1 MPLTAPAA
9 PWESASD
16 QVVAACAS
24 SHPSRGAW
32 VWGWPGRRPRGAAPQ
47 RRRRVAQNGPPNSLS
62 ERHKLIALMVIGG
75 ATNVE
80 IGEALDFHPTRVAA
94 IKSSPLFQALVEQHR
109 RELQART
116 VGGVVDKIL
125 GEGLASV
132 AALVRLR
139 DSAENESVQRSAAS
153 DLLDRNP
160 QVARITREDH
170 RAETRV
176 IFDTESLRRLANAVA
191 EDGGDEAPPAVI
203 QALSVYDAPVVLKPL
218 ADAVAEAL
226 AAETAVP

>member
-1 MPLTAPAA
+1 MGGGLRRFALKSGGLGVELAGPPAPGV
-9 PWESASD
+9 ETT
-16 QVVAACAS
+16 
-24 SHPSRGAW
+24 
-32 VWGWPGRRPRGAAPQ
+32 Q
-47 RRRRVAQNGPPNSLS
+47 RRRRVPTTNTPPQSLN
-62 ERHKLIALMVIGG
+62 ERHKLVALMTIGG

-80 IGEALDFHPTRVAA
+80 IAEALDFHPTRVAA
-94 IKSSPLFQALVEQHR
+94 IRNSPLFQALVEKHR

-132 AALVRLR
+132 EALVRLR

-176 IFDTESLRRLANAVA
+176 IFDTESLRRLASAVV
-191 EDGGDEAPPAVI
+191 EDGGDEAPPVVLA
-203 QALSVYDAPVVLKPL
+203 ALATSDTPVVLQPL
-218 ADAVAEAL
+218 AEAVAEAL
-226 AAETAVP
+226 AAEAIVQW

>member
-1 MPLTAPAA
+1 MAA
-9 PWESASD
+9 
-16 QVVAACAS
+16 
-24 SHPSRGAW
+24 
-32 VWGWPGRRPRGAAPQ
+32 
-47 RRRRVAQNGPPNSLS
+47 NGPPQSLN
-62 ERHKLIALMVIGG
+62 EKHKLVALMVIGG

-80 IGEALDFHPTRVAA
+80 IATALDFHPTRIAA
-94 IKSSPLFQALVEQHR
+94 IRSSPLFQALVDQHR

-116 VGGVVDKIL
+116 VGGVIDLIL

-132 AALVRLR
+132 EALVRLR
-139 DSAENESVQRSAAS
+139 DGAENESVQRSAAS

-191 EDGGDEAPPAVI
+191 EDGGIDEAVVIPAIATNGGPPVI
-203 QALSVYDAPVVLKPL
+203 RPL
-218 ADAVAEAL
+218 AEAVAVAL
-226 AAETAVP
+226 AAEAAVQ

>member
-1 MPLTAPAA
+1 MPTT
-9 PWESASD
+9 
-16 QVVAACAS
+16 
-24 SHPSRGAW
+24 
-32 VWGWPGRRPRGAAPQ
+32 
-47 RRRRVAQNGPPNSLS
+47 NTPPKSMN
-62 ERHKLIALMVIGG
+62 ERHKLVALMVIGG

-80 IGEALDFHPTRVAA
+80 IGEALDFHPTRIAA
-94 IKSSPLFQALVEQHR
+94 IRNSPLFQALVEQHR

-132 AALVRLR
+132 EALIRLR
-139 DSAENESVQRSAAS
+139 DHAENESVQRSAAS

-203 QALSVYDAPVVLKPL
+203 QALAISDTPVTLRPL
-218 ADAVAEAL
+218 AEAVASAL
-226 AAETAVP
+226 AAEAAIA